1 MIFTS
6 NISNFKKNMMRKFTS
21 MQKVFSFLAVML
33 FALQSFAQVTNSSI
47 SGLVADKKGEGLP
60 GATIIAVHVPSGTR
74 YGTVSNTS
82 GRYTLPSVRVGG
94 PYKITISFIGFK
106 EAVKEGVITS
116 LGTAANVDVKLD
128 EEGKFLDEI
137 KVVST
142 RSDIIS
148 SGRTGPSTTLN
159 RESINRLPTLG
170 RTLNDLTKYNA
181 YSNGRSFSGQDSRFN
196 NFTIDG
202 SVFNNGFGLGNQAQ
216 AGGRTGTSAISLD
229 AIEEVQINIA
239 PFDVRQSGFAGAGIN
254 AVTRSGNNDFSGSI
268 YGFTKNQDLIGKK
281 AAGLSIPATT
291 FKEQSYGFRLGGP
304 IIKDKLFFFVNAEG
318 VKGAR
323 PALDWVANQ
332 DGAVGNI
339 SRTTAADLNDL
350 STFMKT
356 NFNFDLGAIDKY
368 NNEVNSKKF
377 LTRIDYNIN
386 DNNKLSV
393 RYSHHDSE
401 SDAII
406 SNSNSSNTAGNGSRN
421 NLSTA
426 ISAQNTGYKIKDN
439 TRSIVAELNS
449 TFKGKYANNFIATYN
464 KQIEDRAYRTQL
476 FPSIDIL
483 KDGSTYTSIGFDPFT
498 PDNKLNYSTLNFSD
512 NFTIFAGKHT
522 FTAGASYEHFTSN
535 NLFFYGSNGVYTFNS
550 IADFKTSALA
560 YLANPNL
567 TESPVALNRFNYR
580 YTLLPDGEK
589 PWQTL
594 KVGTSSL
601 YAQDD
606 YQVTKN
612 LKVTAGIRGD
622 YVAVAQTATD
632 YANKIVSALTFK
644 TPEGADYK
652 VNTQNLPKARIY
664 VSPRIGFN
672 LDVNGNKSTQIR
684 GGTGLFLSRIPYV
697 LISNQLG
704 NNGVNIGLVN
714 VTNTKAYPFTL
725 DPTRYTPTTTD
736 LSKITGY
743 NVNASDENLKFPQI
757 WKTNFAID
765 QKLPFFGIVATA
777 ELIINKNINAIR
789 YIDVN
794 LKGANADFVGPDTR
808 DRYPASGLTGTPA
821 TTARYIN
828 SPALN
833 SAYILANTNAGGS
846 YTMTFKLEKP
856 VTKGFGAMFG
866 YTYGKVKDLASVGST
881 VNANIPALG
890 GVNYN
895 TLGYSDN
902 DLRNRFVGYLSYRKE
917 YGGKFG
923 GATMFTLGGTSQS
936 GGKISYTYSNDMNG
950 DGQINDLVYVPKSAS
965 ELTFSTLTTGGK
977 TFTPADQAIALDK
990 FIESNPYLSTR
1001 RGQYAERNA
1010 GFYPWLSR
1018 FDFSV
1023 EQDFY
1028 IKTGKAG
1035 KKNIIRVR
1043 GDIYNFAN
1051 MLNNKWGVGNSA
1063 TSFSPM
1069 VLANVYNTVTTATTI
1084 AGVPAGIA
1092 AGTPIYRMNTQVLST
1107 VGSDGKTTTETVLL
1121 RDSFVKSKSVDDV
1134 FQVQIGLRYIFN

>member
-1 MIFTS
+1 
-6 NISNFKKNMMRKFTS
+6 MMRKFTF
-21 MQKVFSFLAVML
+21 MQKAFSFLAVML
-33 FALQSFAQVTNSSI
+33 FAFQSFAQVTTSSI
-47 SGLVADKKGEGLP
+47 SGLVSDAKGEGLP
-60 GATIIAVHVPSGTR
+60 GATVVAVHVPSGTK

-82 GRYTLPSVRVGG
+82 GRYVLPSVRVGG
-94 PYKITISFIGFK
+94 PYKITISFVGFK
-106 EAVKEGVITS
+106 EAIKEGVITS
-116 LGTAANVDVKLD
+116 LGTSANVDVKLD
-128 EEGKFLDEI
+128 EEGTFLDEI
-137 KVVST
+137 KVVSN

-148 SGRTGPSTTLN
+148 SGRTGPSTTLS
-159 RESINRLPTLG
+159 RESINRLPTLT
-170 RTLNDLTKYNA
+170 RNLNDLTKYNA
-181 YSNGRSFSGQDSRFN
+181 YSNGRSFGGQDSRFN

-239 PFDVRQSGFAGAGIN
+239 PFDIRQSGFAGAGIN
-254 AVTRSGNNDFSGSI
+254 AVTRSGTNDFSGSV
-268 YGFTKNQDLIGKK
+268 YGFTKNQNLIGKK
-281 AAGLSIPATT
+281 AAGLAIPATT
-291 FKEQSYGFRLGGP
+291 FKESSYGFRLGGP

-323 PALDWVANQ
+323 PALDWVANRS
-332 DGAVGNI
+332 GAVGNV
-339 SRTTAADLNDL
+339 SRTTAADLEDL
-350 STFMKT
+350 SSFMKT
-356 NFNFDLGAIDKY
+356 NFNFDLGAIDGY

-386 DNNKLSV
+386 DNHKLSV

-406 SNSNSSNTAGNGSRN
+406 SNSNSSNTAGNGNRN

-426 ISAQNTGYKIKDN
+426 ISPQNTGYKIKDN
-439 TRSIVAELNS
+439 TRSFVAELNS
-449 TFKGKYANNFIATYN
+449 TFKGKYANNLIATYN
-464 KQIEDRAYRTQL
+464 KQIEDRAYRTQV

-498 PDNKLNYSTLNFSD
+498 PDNKLNYSTLNFTD
-512 NFTIFAGKHT
+512 NFTIFANKHT
-522 FTAGASYEHFTSN
+522 FTLGAAYEHFTSN

-550 IADFKTSALA
+550 IADFKTAALA

-567 TESPVALNRFNYR
+567 TESPVAMNRFNYR
-580 YTLLPDGEK
+580 YTLLPAGEK

-594 KVGTSSL
+594 KLGTTSL

-606 YQVTKN
+606 YQATKN
-612 LKVTAGIRGD
+612 LKITAGFRGD
-622 YVAVAQTATD
+622 YVAVAQTAGD

-644 TPEGADYK
+644 DPDGKDYK
-652 VNTQNLPKARIY
+652 VNTENLPKARLYI
-664 VSPRIGFN
+664 SPRIGFN
-672 LDVNGNKSTQIR
+672 YDVAGKKTTQIR

-725 DPTRYTPTTTD
+725 DPTRYTPATTD

-757 WKTNFAID
+757 WKTNLAID
-765 QKLPFFGIVATA
+765 QKLPFLGIIATA
-777 ELIINKNINAIR
+777 ELIYNQNRNALR

-794 LKGANADFVGPDTR
+794 LKGASGDFVGTDTR
-808 DRYPASGLTGTPA
+808 DRYPASGLTGTA
-821 TTARYIN
+821 ANTARYIN
-828 SPALN
+828 GAIN
-833 SAYILANTNAGGS
+833 SAYILTNTNLGS
-846 YTMTFKLEKP
+846 SYSLTFKLEKP

-866 YTYGKVKDLASVGST
+866 YTYAKAKDLASVGST

-902 DLRNRFVGYLSYRKE
+902 DLRHRFVGYVSYRKE

-950 DGQINDLVYVPKSAS
+950 DGQINDLIYVPKSAS
-965 ELTFSTLTTGGK
+965 ELTFSALTTAGK
-977 TFTPADQAIALDK
+977 TFTPADQAAALDN
-990 FIESNPYLSTR
+990 FINGNPYLSTR

-1010 GFYPWLSR
+1010 GFFPWLTR

-1043 GDIYNFAN
+1043 GDIYNFSN
-1051 MLNNKWGVGNSA
+1051 MINNKWGVGNTA
-1063 TSFSPM
+1063 TSFSPL
-1069 VLANVYNTVTTATTI
+1069 VLASVATTGAN
-1084 AGVPAGIA
+1084 AGVPV
-1092 AGTPIYRMNTQVLST
+1092 YRLNTQVLST
-1107 VGSDGKTTTETVLL
+1107 VGADGKTTTDTILL
-1121 RDSFVKSKSVDDV
+1121 RDSFVKSKTVDDV
-1134 FQVQIGLRYIFN
+1134 FQVQLGLRYIFN